1 MFKSVSRME
10 CAGMFDYILS
20 SEQISFFNG
29 CVSQWKAELQDGIWF
44 ATPSPTPLVALR
56 DPFWVLKEARKL

>member
-1 MFKSVSRME
+1 
-10 CAGMFDYILS
+10 MFDYILS